1 MQKLVQYYCE
11 LPTTFRR
18 PLWQLWHKLILR
30 FDKNKEAIFMNY
42 GYQSLNGDEQLGLF
56 TPRDEENRYCIQLY
70 HHVASQVLQEGKDV
84 LEVGSG
90 RGGGAEYLTR
100 YLKPKSYVGIDIS
113 SSVIAFCNKTHKQP
127 GLSFK
132 KGFAEKLEFPDQ
144 SFDSVVNVES
154 ARCYANIQGFFNEV
168 YRVLKPGGHFLFA
181 DMIVKGEIDEIR
193 EKLKH
198 SGLELVQ
205 EQNISAS
212 VVKALDLDHNR
223 RNKMVNTFV
232 PKFLRKSF
240 LQFAGAKGT
249 ERYDAFASGRIEYW
263 SFLLVKS

>member
-18 PLWQLWHKLILR
+18 PLWQLWHKLILK
-30 FDKNKEAIFMNY
+30 FDKNREATFMNY
-42 GYQSLNGDEQLGLF
+42 GYQSLNSDEKLDLQL
-56 TPRDEENRYCIQLY
+56 PRDEENRYCIQLY
-70 HHVASQVLQEGKDV
+70 HHVASQVSQEGKDI

-90 RGGGAEYLTR
+90 RGGGAEFLTR
-100 YLKPKSYVGIDIS
+100 YLKPKSYTGIDIS
-113 SSVIAFCNKTHKQP
+113 TSVIAFCNKTHNQP

-132 KGFAEKLEFPDQ
+132 KGFAEKLEFSDQ

-168 YRVLKPGGHFLFA
+168 YRVLRPGGNFLFA
-181 DMIVKGEIDEIR
+181 DMVVRGEIDEIR

-198 SGLELVQ
+198 SGLKIVE
-205 EQNISAS
+205 EKNISKN

-223 RNKMVNTFV
+223 RNKMVNSFV

-240 LQFAGAKGT
+240 LQFAGAKGS
-249 ERYDAFASGRIEYW
+249 ERYDSFATGRIEYW
-263 SFLLVKS
+263 SFLLTKN